1 MLIMCE
7 VLQPKYN
14 DLNVKVLI
22 ISGGDTSLL
31 QLYFENSVS
40 KVIEIPK
47 YSVFTVLVDI
57 GSALGLW
64 LGLSALDLL
73 AGLVDGTQNII
84 GSKICCNQK
93 N

>member
-1 MLIMCE
+1 MC
-7 VLQPKYN
+7 
-14 DLNVKVLI
+14 DKVLI
-22 ISGGDTSLL
+22 ISGGDTSFL

-84 GSKICCNQK
+84 GSKKCCKQIN
-93 N
+93 